1 VNGFVEDSV
10 TKETL
15 VGATAKLKGTKYGAY
30 TNKSGYFSI
39 GSIPPGTYTLT
50 VSAVGYQARELSLT
64 IVSGKPQK
72 LRIALTPSVAKGDEV
87 ITSPLTFVATAATA
101 IAEGATVHIGA
112 AVVLNES
119 DAQRVDALIRKKYSI
134 GHRMLGVMSV
144 LKKIA
149 GKGSTAGDAAI
160 KVTLS

>member
-1 VNGFVEDSV
+1 MPAD
-10 TKETL
+10 L
-15 VGATAKLKGTKYGAY
+15 DTAKYVSFVTYKKDGSPVATPVWVVPFEG
-30 TNKSGYFSI
+30 GYAFTTD
-39 GSIPPGTYTLT
+39 PNAFKVKRLRHDARATLT
-50 VSAVGYQARELSLT
+50 VCNMRG
-64 IVSGKPQK
+64 
-72 LRIALTPSVAKGDEV
+72 
-87 ITSPLTFVATAATA
+87 A